1 MGVSA
6 VRLSVKLLAGVTF
19 AMSVLP
25 NVAFAQDK
33 IITYLSCGDRM
44 QPAHE
49 EFIKKWEAANAGY
62 KIQPE
67 VVGWDQCQDKATTLA
82 AAGTPY
88 GIAYVGSR
96 TLKQFAQNDLIMPI
110 TYSDEEKKAYYPY
123 IMETVTTDGQQ
134 WGVPV
139 AFSTKSLY
147 WNKDLFTAAGL
158 DPEAPPK
165 TWAEEIAAAKAIAE
179 KTDAAGFGVVAK
191 TFDNTMHQFLHW
203 VYTNNGTVID
213 AEGNLTLDSPQNLEA
228 ITALKEITA
237 YAEEG
242 PTSYEQN
249 EVRAIFLDG
258 KLGMI
263 HASVGAAQNYLKDVK
278 FKWGVTQLPL
288 GPQAKGPGTLLITDS
303 LAVFKNTGVE
313 DKAIDFAKFLTSPE
327 NQPIYEAQE
336 GLTPLRP
343 GPAVDKLIADNAYW
357 KPFIDGISFG
367 GPEPLFTD
375 YKGLQNTMIELVQS
389 VVTGKAE
396 PADALKK
403 AAADLEQYK

>member
-1 MGVSA
+1 MRHVS
-6 VRLSVKLLAGVTF
+6 KLLASTAF
-19 AMSVLP
+19 
-25 NVAFAQDK
+25 VAVALTGMASAQDK
-33 IITYLSCGDRM
+33 AITFISCGDKM
-44 QPAHE
+44 QPAHAD
-49 EFIKKWEAANAGY
+49 FIKAWEAKNPGF
-62 KIQPE
+62 KVEPE
-67 VVGWDQCQDKATTLA
+67 VVGWDQCQDKVTTLA
-82 AAGTPY
+82 AAGTPV
-88 GIAYVGSR
+88 GLAYVGSR
-96 TLKQFAQNDLIMPI
+96 TLKQFSSNDLIVPI
-110 TYSDEEKKAYYPY
+110 EFSEEEKKSYYPY
-123 IMETVTTDGQQ
+123 IVETVTTDGKQ
-134 WGVPV
+134 WGIPV

-158 DPEAPPK
+158 DPETPPK
-165 TWAEEIAAAKAIAE
+165 TFAEEIAFAKQIKE
-179 KTDAAGFGVVAK
+179 KAGTAGFGVVAK

-203 VYTNNGTVID
+203 VYSNNGSVID
-213 AEGNLTLDSPQNLEA
+213 AEGKITLDSPQNLEA
-228 ITALKEITA
+228 LTALKDIVP

-263 HASVGAAQNYLKDVK
+263 QASVGAKNLLKDAK
-278 FKWGVTQLPL
+278 FKWGVAELPQ
-288 GPQAKGPGTLLITDS
+288 GPSAKGPGTLLITDS

-313 DKAIDFAKFLTSPE
+313 AQATDLAKFLTNAE
-327 NQPIYEAQE
+327 NQPVYEAQE

-343 GPAVDKLIADNAYW
+343 GPAVDKMVADDPAW

-375 YKGLQNTMIELVQS
+375 YKGLQNTMIEMVQS
-389 VVTGKAE
+389 VVTGSAQ

>member
-1 MGVSA
+1 MTKHASLIAGTFA
-6 VRLSVKLLAGVTF
+6 LLAATALPALADTEITF
-19 AMSVLP
+19 LA
-25 NVAFAQDK
+25 
-33 IITYLSCGDRM
+33 CGDKM
-44 QPAHE
+44 QPAHA
-49 EFIKKWEAANAGY
+49 EFIGKWEEANPGY
-62 KIQPE
+62 KIASE
-67 VVGWDQCQDKATTLA
+67 VVGWGQCQDKVTTLA
-82 AAGTPY
+82 ASGTPVAL
-88 GIAYVGSR
+88 AYVGSR
-96 TLKQFAQNDLIMPI
+96 TLKEFADNELIVPI
-110 TYSDEEKKAYYPY
+110 TFTDEEKASYYPY
-123 IMETVTTDGQQ
+123 IMDTVTTDGQQ

-147 WNKDLFTAAGL
+147 WNKELFRQAGL
-158 DPEAPPK
+158 DPEKPPK
-165 TWAEEIAAAKAIAE
+165 TWAEELEYARTIKE
-179 KTDAAGFGVVAK
+179 KTGIAGFGVVAK

-203 VYTNNGTVID
+203 VYTNNGSVID
-213 AEGNLTLDSPQNLEA
+213 AAGNITLDSKENLEA
-228 ITALKEITA
+228 LTALKHIVP

-263 HASVGAAQNYLKDVK
+263 HASVGAVNRLKETSID
-278 FKWGVTQLPL
+278 WGVAPLPL
-288 GPQAKGPGTLLITDS
+288 GPSAKGPGTLLITDS
-303 LAVFKNTGVE
+303 LAVFSGTGVE
-313 DKAIDFAKFLTSPE
+313 EKAIEFAKFLTNPE

-343 GPAVDKLIADNAYW
+343 GKAVDEMVAANPYW

-375 YKGLQNTMIELVQS
+375 YKGLQNTMIAMVQS

-403 AAADLEQYK
+403 AAAELEQYK

>member
-1 MGVSA
+1 MTKHASLIAGTFA
-6 VRLSVKLLAGVTF
+6 LLATTALPALADTEITF
-19 AMSVLP
+19 LA
-25 NVAFAQDK
+25 
-33 IITYLSCGDRM
+33 CGDKM
-44 QPAHE
+44 QPAHAD
-49 EFIKKWEAANAGY
+49 FIKKWEEANAGY
-62 KIQPE
+62 KIVSE
-67 VVGWDQCQDKATTLA
+67 VVGWGQCQDKVTTLA
-82 AAGTPY
+82 ASGTPVAL
-88 GIAYVGSR
+88 AYVGSR
-96 TLKQFAQNDLIMPI
+96 TLKEFADNELIVPVPF
-110 TYSDEEKKAYYPY
+110 TDEEKKSYYPF
-123 IMETVTTDGQQ
+123 IMDTVTTSGKQ

-147 WNKDLFTAAGL
+147 WNKALFKQAGL
-158 DPEAPPK
+158 DPEKPPQ
-165 TWAEEIAAAKAIAE
+165 TWAEELEYAKIIKE
-179 KTDAAGFGVVAK
+179 KTGTPGFGVVAK

-203 VYTNNGTVID
+203 VYTNNGSVID
-213 AEGNLTLDSPQNLEA
+213 AGGNITFDSKENLEA
-228 ITALKEITA
+228 LTALKDIVP

-263 HASVGAAQNYLKDVK
+263 HASVGAVNRLKETKID
-278 FKWGVTQLPL
+278 WGVAPLPL
-288 GPQAKGPGTLLITDS
+288 GPSAKGPGTLLITDS
-303 LAVFKNTGVE
+303 LAVFSGTGVE
-313 DKAIDFAKFLTSPE
+313 EKAIEFAKFLTNAE

-343 GPAVDKLIADNAYW
+343 GKAVDDMVAATPYW

-375 YKGLQNTMIELVQS
+375 YKGLQNTMIEMVQS